1 MTKSD
6 LPDLDDAPSDG
17 AVIIKRALLAFGG
30 GIVLIFLAGVFA
42 GYTSVVIEH
51 GGPGLVD
58 AAILS
63 AMLLAIVAAGFGIWR
78 FWPHGDDEPEAPRVK
93 SARMI
98 LIASVIVSFP
108 IGILMGLSDDGA
120 TGLFSNGPIN
130 PIIALMTIA
139 AWLIPVPLLT
149 WLWWRRVDEHEA
161 NAYRDGGF
169 IAIHA
174 YFFIAPIWWVGTR
187 AGWFPPQDPM
197 LVFLAV
203 CIVWSIVSIVK
214 KYR

>member
-17 AVIIKRALLAFGG
+17 AVIIKRALLAIGG
-30 GIVLIFLAGVFA
+30 GIVLIFLAGVIA
-42 GYTSVVIEH
+42 GYTTMVIKH

-63 AMLLAIVAAGFGIWR
+63 VLLLATLAVGFGIWR
-78 FWPHGDDEPEAPRVK
+78 YWPHCSDEPEAPRVK

-98 LIASVIVSFP
+98 LVGAAIASFP
-108 IGILMGLSDDGA
+108 IGILLGLSDDGA
-120 TGLFSNGPIN
+120 TGLFSNSPISS
-130 PIIALMTIA
+130 ITAMIAIA
-139 AWLIPVPLLT
+139 FWLIPVPLLT
-149 WLWWRRVDEHEA
+149 WLWWQRVDEHEA

-169 IAIHA
+169 IAVHA
-174 YFFIAPIWWVGTR
+174 YFFIAPTWWVGTR
-187 AGWFPPQDPM
+187 AGWLPPQDPM
-197 LVFLAV
+197 IVFLAV